1 MLHHLVWWTLKDT
14 ENNKDPKEIAQ
25 YLANLG
31 IEKMQG
37 KIDALL
43 SLELIYDFANTT
55 TQEIQLL
62 LHSTH
67 KSEKELAEY
76 ANHPIHVEFATELKK
91 YATSRQAI
99 DYITK

>member
-31 IEKMQG
+31 MKKMNG

-43 SLELIYDFANTT
+43 SLELICNFANTT
-55 TQEIQLL
+55 TQEVQLL

-76 ANHPIHVEFATELKK
+76 ASNPIHVEFATELKK

-99 DYITK
+99 DYFA